1 MGGWNHQQGMPQMNQ
16 QFTNEEIERQR
27 QACIA
32 AYRAGIP
39 KVVIEVDLDMTPKG
53 KRTARIVQTDRN
65 GRQLRW
71 YVGGR
76 IYREF
81 SAINNENVALT
92 NEWLGG

>member
-1 MGGWNHQQGMPQMNQ
+1 MINIEYTAEQM
-16 QFTNEEIERQR
+16 ESQR

-32 AYRAGIP
+32 AYAAGLP
-39 KVVIEVDLDMTPKG
+39 DVVIEVDSDLTPKG

-71 YVGGR
+71 YVAGR

-81 SAINNENVALT
+81 GAINKENMELT
-92 NEWLGG
+92 NEWLAA

>member
-1 MGGWNHQQGMPQMNQ
+1 MMNIEYTAEQM
-16 QFTNEEIERQR
+16 ESQR

-32 AYRAGIP
+32 AYASGLLEI
-39 KVVIEVDLDMTPKG
+39 VIDVDTDLTPKG

-81 SAINNENVALT
+81 SDISAKNVELT
-92 NEWLGG
+92 KDWMSN

>member
-1 MGGWNHQQGMPQMNQ
+1 MNQ
-16 QFTNEEIERQR
+16 QFTQEEIEDQR

-32 AYRAGIP
+32 AYSAGIP
-39 KVVIEVDLDMTPKG
+39 EIVIEVDFDMTPKG

-81 SAINNENVALT
+81 SEINKSNVALT
-92 NEWLGG
+92 NEWLGA